1 MKSLKLK
8 TLAALIEYH
17 WWQVDRLRKMSRREN
32 SRNIR
37 NIRNREDFHKFKA
50 EQLAVLYEIHLGLRD
65 YSGKII
71 A

>member
-17 WWQVDRLRKMSRREN
+17 WWQVDRLRKMPCREN
-32 SRNIR
+32 NQNIL
-37 NIRNREDFHKFKA
+37 NREDLHKLKA
-50 EQLAVLYEIHLGLRD
+50 EQLSVIYEIYLGLRD
-65 YSGKII
+65 SSGKIV

>member
-17 WWQVDRLRKMSRREN
+17 WWQVDRLRKTSRREN
-32 SRNIR
+32 NR

-50 EQLAVLYEIHLGLRD
+50 EQLAVIYEIHIGLRD
-65 YSGKII
+65 YSGKIV

>member
-32 SRNIR
+32 PQ

>member
-17 WWQVDRLRKMSRREN
+17 WWQVDRLRKTSRREN
-32 SRNIR
+32 SR

-50 EQLAVLYEIHLGLRD
+50 EQLAVIYEIHMGLRD
-65 YSGKII
+65 YSGKIV